1 MSFLGNLNWRYA
13 TKKFDSTKKVSD
25 ENLQKIREAIR
36 MAPTSFGVQMF
47 SVVEVVDAETRVKI
61 KDASWKQP
69 QITDSDRVFVFCAR
83 NDGEARIEKMFEVM
97 SGGNEEVRKNA
108 LKGYEDMVRSAVLR
122 HDPKDLLNW
131 SAKQAYIALG
141 FGLAAAAELEIDSCP
156 MEGFEGAKVKEILGL
171 GDEFMPVVLLTVGY
185 RDESDESLSH
195 KKFRFP
201 ESELFSTK

>member
-1 MSFLGNLNWRYA
+1 
-13 TKKFDSTKKVSD
+13 
-25 ENLQKIREAIR
+25 
-36 MAPTSFGVQMF
+36 
-47 SVVEVVDAETRVKI
+47 
-61 KDASWKQP
+61 
-69 QITDSDRVFVFCAR
+69 
-83 NDGEARIEKMFEVM
+83 M

-156 MEGFEGAKVKEILGL
+156 MEGFDGAKVKEILGL